1 MKTELITK
9 LEKIENLK
17 NLVENEMFS
26 AKEICDLIGL
36 PKEDNIIR
44 NINSY
49 LRKNNITLPYPKMS
63 DYNSRIIEKYKS
75 EISHWWDVPKLKQ
88 AIEFKLKNNLVLN
101 YADKEKKVARY
112 VISIQCHPRASS
124 GRQVKAHIILW
135 ELYNKQLFPDG
146 YVMIPKDGNFLNL
159 DINNF
164 DIMSNEEYRSVV
176 STGKRN
182 HFYTTGSQSGVCYK
196 GGWKTI
202 SNKYLQ
208 IHNEC
213 AICGCFDKHNLN
225 VHHIISYYLFDKP
238 KDAHFS
244 DNLICLCDS
253 CHQNLHLGK
262 INLLGFLSE
271 KIRQKLLEL
280 LETLKEKFKKTDK
293 SILVDFSIKSIS
305 SQASNEEGSTT
316 ISKESTSQA
325 DGDGSGEHLNSN
337 EKDDDIV

>member
-124 GRQVKAHIILW
+124 GRQVKAHIVLW